1 MHSLILFSGTRIARL
16 PKVSGKACVELVGSL
31 WVGRGQKNGVLH
43 THNFTQKALW
53 KTYDFSWSLYTN
65 CIHLYT
71 ATVGKITSVMEDL
84 YTQYTPLT
92 TMTTTYINT
101 FRRIA

>member
-1 MHSLILFSGTRIARL
+1 MLKFGTQMARL
-16 PKVSGKACVELVGSL
+16 PKASGKACVELVGSL
-31 WVGRGQKNGVLH
+31 WARGGQKIYFSH
-43 THNFTQKALW
+43 THTFAQNTLW
-53 KTYDFSWSLYTN
+53 ITRGFSRSLYTN

-71 ATVGKITSVMEDL
+71 EAVGKFTSVISDL

-101 FRRIA
+101 FRRNT